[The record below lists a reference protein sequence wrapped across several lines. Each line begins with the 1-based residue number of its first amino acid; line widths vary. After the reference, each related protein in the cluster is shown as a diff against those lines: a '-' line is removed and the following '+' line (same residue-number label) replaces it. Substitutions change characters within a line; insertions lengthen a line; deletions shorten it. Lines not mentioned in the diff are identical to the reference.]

1 MPQTHVAQRPFVLQ
15 PAPSWAAEDRSSILT
30 DVISIN
36 PLDSDDQD
44 ATEVED
50 YRSSFEKPHV
60 LPADKT
66 SKQEEHPMEEGAT
79 RCADDLLEQVG
90 VLRETAQAAKCRRL
104 RFRGDPELHGQR
116 IDATTNAER
125 SAEGLPSSSNGP
137 ADNSD
142 RRSWLSF
149 HFNDEPNENPSTSY
163 DDHNQLEEERE
174 RYLAFLSA
182 ASSHDRMPDLYT
194 LDTVRTRKKKG
205 NVSAGIKKLFKRLLC
220 FAPSSVTRAQRLQLP
235 SFPPAH
241 FDTNRLRVESLVPVI
256 NIAPGLGKKRA
267 VPGSPRTPDV
277 PI

>member
-15 PAPSWAAEDRSSILT
+15 PASSWAAEDRSRILT

-50 YRSSFEKPHV
+50 YRSSFEKPYV

-149 HFNDEPNENPSTSY
+149 HFNDEPNENPSTSC
-163 DDHNQLEEERE
+163 DDHNQLEVCSLLLVPILSLTYIYVDLKEERE

-182 ASSHDRMPDLYT
+182 ASSHD
-194 LDTVRTRKKKG
+194 
-205 NVSAGIKKLFKRLLC
+205 VSI
-220 FAPSSVTRAQRLQLP
+220 PSCTMVTHRC
-235 SFPPAH
+235 
-241 FDTNRLRVESLVPVI
+241 
-256 NIAPGLGKKRA
+256 
-267 VPGSPRTPDV
+267 
-277 PI
+277 